1 VFQPPTTEWGARGI
15 IPLAHQVCDARGSG
29 PRGSLAAHL
38 VMTGGG
44 VSKLGRAFGSVAGQE
59 NAALDIVAGTTLAYR
74 PTYNNDIGESR
85 SCRPHRS

>member
-1 VFQPPTTEWGARGI
+1 MPAASGQ
-15 IPLAHQVCDARGSG
+15 RGSQ
-29 PRGSLAAHL
+29 AAHL

-44 VSKLGRAFGSVAGQE
+44 VGKLGTAFGSVAGQE
-59 NAALDIVAGTTLAYR
+59 NDALDIVAGTTLAYR